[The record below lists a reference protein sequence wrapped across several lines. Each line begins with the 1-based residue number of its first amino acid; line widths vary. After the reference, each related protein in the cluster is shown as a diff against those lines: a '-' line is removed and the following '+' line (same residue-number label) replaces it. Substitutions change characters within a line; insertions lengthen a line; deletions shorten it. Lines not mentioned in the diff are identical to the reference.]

1 MKRGILYLAIG
12 IGLFIASPGTADI
25 IRNLENPPDNQE
37 VSGISLV
44 SGWAFSTT
52 GSPVTIRLFIDGKP
66 AENIACCGPRPD
78 VQTLYPV
85 APLNSGFG
93 LLINFD
99 DRLDLNH
106 QLGMTDGT
114 HTVSVLI
121 EAGSDAEIVTHTVTV
136 VKPGGRVGEDRLVF
150 GFLSDLDTSTAAS
163 LVDPTT
169 EEVIVAPVEVTDKTT
184 QNKRKSTLRLAWRAA
199 LQSFVTVGAASG
211 TEFAAVQ
218 SIFTSKCTT
227 ACHSGGSPAAGLDL
241 SEGQAFKELV
251 PTKSTQVP
259 TQLQVAPGDFSSSYL
274 YQKVIAGGAIASGTK
289 RMPPDC
295 SGDACLSDTQ
305 IETIKT
311 WITAGAP
318 PPQ

>member
-1 MKRGILYLAIG
+1 MMRRDI
-12 IGLFIASPGTADI
+12 IGLVVGFSLLVISPSAAEI
-25 IRNLENPPDNQE
+25 IRTLENPPDNQE

-52 GSPVTIRLFIDGKP
+52 GSPVTIRLFVDGKP

-78 VQTLYPV
+78 VQALYPV
-85 APLNSGFG
+85 APVNSGFG

-99 DRLDLNH
+99 DRLAL
-106 QLGMTDGT
+106 TDGA
-114 HTVSVLI
+114 HTIAVLI

-136 VKPGGRVGEDRLVF
+136 VKPGGRVGEDRLAF

-163 LVDPTT
+163 FVDPLT
-169 EEVIVAPVEVTDKTT
+169 EEVIVAPVEVTDKAT
-184 QNKRKSTLRLAWRAA
+184 QNKRKSTLRLAWREA
-199 LQSFVTVGAASG
+199 LQSFVTIGAASG

-218 SIFTSKCTT
+218 SLFTSKCTT
-227 ACHSGGSPAAGLDL
+227 ACHSGSSPAAGLDL

-251 PTKSTQVP
+251 PAASTQDLN
-259 TQLQVAPGDFSSSYL
+259 QLQVAPGDFAASYL
-274 YQKVIAGGAIASGTK
+274 YKKVIAGGAIASGTK

-295 SGDACLSDTQ
+295 SGDTCLSSAQ
-305 IETIKT
+305 IDVLKA

>member
-1 MKRGILYLAIG
+1 MKRGICGLAIG
-12 IGLFIASPGTADI
+12 ICLYVSSPGSAEI
-25 IRNLENPPDNQE
+25 IRTLENPPNNQE

-44 SGWAFSTT
+44 SGWAFSTNPEDT
-52 GSPVTIRLFIDGKP
+52 VTIRLFIDGEP
-66 AENIACCGPRPD
+66 EEIISCCGPRSD

-93 LLINFD
+93 LLINFN
-99 DRLDLNH
+99 DRLT
-106 QLGMTDGT
+106 MIEGT
-114 HTVSVLI
+114 HSIAVLI
-121 EAGSDAEIVTHTVTV
+121 EAGSDAVIETRTVTV
-136 VKPGGRVGEDRLVF
+136 VKPGGRVGEDRLAF
-150 GFLSDLDTSTAAS
+150 GFLSDLDLSTATS
-163 LVDPTT
+163 LVDSAT
-169 EEVIVAPVEVTDKTT
+169 EEVIIAPVEVTDKATL
-184 QNKRKSTLRLAWRAA
+184 NKRKSTLRLAWREA
-199 LQSFVTVGAASG
+199 LQSFVTIDAASG

-241 SEGQAFKELV
+241 SDGQAFKELV
-251 PTKSTQVP
+251 PVKSTQTP
-259 TQLQVAPGDFSSSYL
+259 SQLQVAPGDFSASYL

-295 SGDACLSDTQ
+295 SGDTCLSSSQ
-305 IETIKT
+305 IDVIKA

>member
-1 MKRGILYLAIG
+1 MKRGICGLTIG
-12 IGLFIASPGTADI
+12 ICLYVSSTGSAEI
-25 IRNLENPPDNQE
+25 IRALENPPDNQE

-52 GSPVTIRLFIDGKP
+52 GSPVTIRLFVDGKP

-78 VQTLYPV
+78 VQALYPV
-85 APLNSGFG
+85 APVNSGFG

-99 DRLDLNH
+99 DRLAL
-106 QLGMTDGT
+106 TDGT
-114 HTVSVLI
+114 HTISVLI

-150 GFLSDLDTSTAAS
+150 GFLSDLDTSMASS

-184 QNKRKSTLRLAWRAA
+184 QNKRKSTLRLAWREA
-199 LQSFVTVGAASG
+199 LQSFVTIGAASG
-211 TEFAAVQ
+211 TEFSAVQ
-218 SIFTSKCTT
+218 SIFTGKCTT

-241 SEGQAFKELV
+241 SDGQAFKELV
-251 PTKSTQVP
+251 PVKSTQVP
-259 TQLQVAPGDFSSSYL
+259 SQLHVVPRDFAASYV
-274 YQKVIAGGAIASGTK
+274 YQKVIAGGVIASGTK

-295 SGDACLSDTQ
+295 SGDTCLSNSQ
-305 IETIKT
+305 IDVIKS